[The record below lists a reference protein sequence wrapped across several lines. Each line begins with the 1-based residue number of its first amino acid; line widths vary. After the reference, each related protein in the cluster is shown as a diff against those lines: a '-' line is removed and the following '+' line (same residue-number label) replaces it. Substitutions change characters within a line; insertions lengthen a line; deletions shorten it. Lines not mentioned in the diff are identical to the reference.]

1 MTEKEDFII
10 RSPYQKIPE
19 DNVLISQASPTENQ
33 ASDWEKSCLRK
44 YKDRLRDYY
53 LVTQKRR
60 CAYCRTI
67 IKTSQV
73 SPEIEHI
80 IAKDLVP
87 KWMYES
93 FNLCI
98 SCKMCNTKKSIKKVL
113 NHNEYVS
120 LPVTSDSYIIV
131 HPHIDCYS
139 QHIRLIEGILYEGLT
154 DKGKE
159 TISVCGLDRYELA
172 ADRAEDKIREC
183 SLQFDKVL
191 LALIEKRERP
201 LVNFVERLKERIK
214 QIIED
219 YKE

>member
-19 DNVLISQASPTENQ
+19 DNDQISQASPTENQ
-33 ASDWEKSCLRK
+33 ASDWEKSCLRE
-44 YKDRLRDYY
+44 YKDRLREYY
-53 LVTQKRR
+53 LGVQKRR
-60 CAYCRTI
+60 CAYCRTVI
-67 IKTSQV
+67 RTSQV

-80 IAKDLVP
+80 IAKDLEP
-87 KWMYES
+87 RWMYES

-98 SCKMCNTKKSIKKVL
+98 SCKMCNTKKSRTQVL
-113 NHNEYVS
+113 NHNEYES
-120 LPVTSDSYIIV
+120 LPVTSGSYIIV

-139 QHIRLIEGILYEGLT
+139 QHIRLIEGILYEGMT

-159 TISVCGLDRYELA
+159 TIRVCGLDRYELA
-172 ADRAEDKIREC
+172 ADRAEDKIKED
-183 SLQFDKVL
+183 SLQLDKVL
-191 LALIEKRERP
+191 LALIEEREKP
-201 LVNFVERLKERIK
+201 LANFVERLIERIK